1 MRIWTSEKFKEILDF
16 IFEAWSSY
24 KLNWIFFSLPTS
36 WKRNFAV
43 SQKET
48 TKKSTK
54 LRWFEIVISW
64 ANRMLRALLPN
75 ESFHVKRIT
84 AECTEYTNGWFMM
97 VPKLLVKPPFFLMNN
112 KICII
117 KLPRS
122 IIIIYHPSA
131 TILIGRYIP
140 PYLNNQPTLYIYIT
154 INIVMA
160 ICQCRETGNFLRIKN
175 KVLQNPANAV

>member
-1 MRIWTSEKFKEILDF
+1 MCRKVIQ
-16 IFEAWSSY
+16 
-24 KLNWIFFSLPTS
+24 KLP
-36 WKRNFAV
+36 
-43 SQKET
+43 
-48 TKKSTK
+48 KKSTK
-54 LRWFEIVISW
+54 VRQFEIVISW
-64 ANRMLRALLPN
+64 ANRMRALPN
-75 ESFHVKRIT
+75 ETFHVKKIT
-84 AECTEYTNGWFMM
+84 AVHWAHKWMIHDGTKIARETA
-97 VPKLLVKPPFFLMNN
+97 FFLMNN

-131 TILIGRYIP
+131 SILIGRYIP

-160 ICQCRETGNFLRIKN
+160 ICQCRERGNFLRIKN